1 MSVTDHI
8 QLFTDTENPESWMK
22 HAKGLSQLVRIRG
35 PERYNTE
42 LDITLLKAARGLI
55 VSLIH
60 GILPSI
66 SLRRIIKTVA
76 TWNIRSYP
84 NR

>member
-1 MSVTDHI
+1 MSVTDHM

-60 GILPSI
+60 RLLPSI
-66 SLRRIIKTVA
+66 FETHYKISCNLEQTLISK
-76 TWNIRSYP
+76 
-84 NR
+84 

>member
-22 HAKGLSQLVRIRG
+22 HAKGLSQLVQIRG

-60 GILPSI
+60 GLLPLI
-66 SLRRIIKTVA
+66 SLRRIIKSVA
-76 TWNIRSYP
+76 TWQTLISE
-84 NR
+84 